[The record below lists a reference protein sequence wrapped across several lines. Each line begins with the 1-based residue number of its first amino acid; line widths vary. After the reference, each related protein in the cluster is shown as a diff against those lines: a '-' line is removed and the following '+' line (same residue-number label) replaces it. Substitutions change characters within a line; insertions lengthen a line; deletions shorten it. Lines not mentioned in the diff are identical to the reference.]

1 MVWYSVLSCA
11 HEQMNKIFSKFLI
24 SLYTSASQKCLT
36 NIQSVDYMC
45 TNCILVVLVP
55 CGFTFKV
62 NLTMSVS
69 KNTLKK
75 KLILELYL
83 PRLQFASLTYGFMHT
98 FSFTFFPLQRR
109 FNFPNLK
116 GINCSPKLFKKK
128 KQITVLFQESETII
142 PLYPVYGLKNNT
154 VFSECICIIPLIIMI
169 FMRSTGCAVQ
179 N

>member
-1 MVWYSVLSCA
+1 
-11 HEQMNKIFSKFLI
+11 MNKIFSKFLI

-75 KLILELYL
+75 KIGHHACIGDIMCQTYPIYACTGKNHSHHFIGPQYILLQLEARVFKGTLKNNLIERKIWANGTTNRWFVGKLQKCKGHWLKLFLELYL
-83 PRLQFASLTYGFMHT
+83 PRL
-98 FSFTFFPLQRR
+98 
-109 FNFPNLK
+109 
-116 GINCSPKLFKKK
+116 
-128 KQITVLFQESETII
+128 
-142 PLYPVYGLKNNT
+142 
-154 VFSECICIIPLIIMI
+154 
-169 FMRSTGCAVQ
+169 
-179 N
+179 

>member
-1 MVWYSVLSCA
+1 
-11 HEQMNKIFSKFLI
+11 MNNIFSKFLI

-75 KLILELYL
+75 KIGHHACIGDIMCQTYPIYACTGKNHSHYFIGPQYILLQLEARVFKGTLKNNLIERKIWANGTTNRWFVGKLQKCKGHWLKLFLELYL
-83 PRLQFASLTYGFMHT
+83 PRL
-98 FSFTFFPLQRR
+98 
-109 FNFPNLK
+109 
-116 GINCSPKLFKKK
+116 
-128 KQITVLFQESETII
+128 
-142 PLYPVYGLKNNT
+142 
-154 VFSECICIIPLIIMI
+154 
-169 FMRSTGCAVQ
+169 
-179 N
+179 